1 MKSDNHSKYTESN
14 PRTILVTDDLNDNSP
29 CQGNIKFK
37 FSDNS
42 TASYDLSTI
51 SSINPFF
58 FSTMSNQN
66 QSQFIT
72 TSDEQQ
78 RQNLINL
85 GFQEIP
91 SGSSFFMFINNSTLK
106 FDNSVNIE
114 KIQFTNKLF
123 V

>member
-1 MKSDNHSKYTESN
+1 MKNKN
-14 PRTILVTDDLNDNSP
+14 N
-29 CQGNIKFK
+29 
-37 FSDNS
+37 
-42 TASYDLSTI
+42 
-51 SSINPFF
+51 
-58 FSTMSNQN
+58 
-66 QSQFIT
+66 SQFIT
-72 TSDEQQ
+72 TSDKEQ
-78 RQNLINL
+78 RENLINL

>member
-1 MKSDNHSKYTESN
+1 MKNKN
-14 PRTILVTDDLNDNSP
+14 N
-29 CQGNIKFK
+29 
-37 FSDNS
+37 
-42 TASYDLSTI
+42 
-51 SSINPFF
+51 
-58 FSTMSNQN
+58 
-66 QSQFIT
+66 SQFIT
-72 TSDEQQ
+72 TSDKEQ
-78 RQNLINL
+78 RKNLIKL